1 MKRLLLFVCLLLL
14 PCFAL
19 AGEFTLTATVT
30 AEQSALL
37 ALPVEEAE
45 AIVPLAQGD
54 SLSITALGS
63 SYCEAMDGENRGY
76 VALGD
81 VTFDILQG
89 EPMVLGEVDVSP
101 TNIMF
106 GRITLREKASTKS
119 ASLCRMEKGRL
130 VLILGE
136 ENGMYHLAMPGH
148 IGYGIKRF
156 VSRDVEMLPYT
167 IAYVNNDDP
176 VHLRLDSRY
185 GENWVITK
193 LEPGTPVQLF
203 KNPNGWAQV
212 EVAGQRG
219 RIVANFLSEEA
230 PD

>member
-1 MKRLLLFVCLLLL
+1 MKRLLLFVFLLLL

-19 AGEFTLTATVT
+19 AEEFTLTATVT

-37 ALPVEEAE
+37 ALPVENAE
-45 AIVPLAQGD
+45 AVAPLAQGD
-54 SLSITALGS
+54 GLTITALGS
-63 SYCEAMDGENRGY
+63 TYCQASIGENHGY
-76 VALGD
+76 VALED
-81 VTFDILQG
+81 IAFDILQG

-106 GRITLREKASTKS
+106 GRITLRAEASTKS

-136 ENGMYHLAMPGH
+136 ENSMVHLAMPGH
-148 IGYGIKRF
+148 IGYAIKKF
-156 VSRDVEMLPYT
+156 VRSEVEILPYT
-167 IAYVNNDDP
+167 IAYVDNDEP

-203 KNPNGWAQV
+203 RNPNGWAQV

-219 RIVANFLSEEA
+219 RIVGDFLSDEA
-230 PD
+230 P

>member
-1 MKRLLLFVCLLLL
+1 MKRLLLFVFLLLL

-19 AGEFTLTATVT
+19 AEEFTLTATVA

-37 ALPVEEAE
+37 ALPVENAE
-45 AIVPLAQGD
+45 AVVPLAQGD
-54 SLSITALGS
+54 GLTITALGS
-63 SYCEAMDGENRGY
+63 TYCQASSGENRGY

-81 VTFDILQG
+81 ITFDILHG

-106 GRITLREKASTKS
+106 GRITLRAEASTKS
-119 ASLCRMEKGRL
+119 TSLCRMEKGRL

-136 ENGMYHLAMPGH
+136 KNGMVHLAMPGH
-148 IGYGIKRF
+148 IGYAIKKF
-156 VSRDVEMLPYT
+156 VRSEVEMLPYT
-167 IAYVNNDDP
+167 IAYVDNDEP

-185 GENWVITK
+185 GENWIITK

-203 KNPNGWAQV
+203 RNPNGWAQV

-219 RIVANFLSEEA
+219 RIVGDFLSDEA
-230 PD
+230 P

>member
-1 MKRLLLFVCLLLL
+1 MKRLLLFVFLLLL

-19 AGEFTLTATVT
+19 AEEFTLTATVT

-37 ALPVEEAE
+37 ALPVENAE
-45 AIVPLAQGD
+45 AVAPLAQGD
-54 SLSITALGS
+54 GLTITALGS
-63 SYCEAMDGENRGY
+63 TYCQASIGENCGY
-76 VALGD
+76 VALED
-81 VTFDILQG
+81 IAFDILQG

-106 GRITLREKASTKS
+106 GRITLRAEPSTKS
-119 ASLCRMEKGRL
+119 TSLCRMEKGRL

-136 ENGMYHLAMPGH
+136 ENGMVHLAMPGH
-148 IGYGIKRF
+148 IGYAIKKF
-156 VSRDVEMLPYT
+156 VRSEVETLPYT
-167 IAYVNNDDP
+167 IAYVDNDEP

-203 KNPNGWAQV
+203 RNPNGWAQV

-219 RIVANFLSEEA
+219 RIVGDFLSDEA
-230 PD
+230 P

>member
-1 MKRLLLFVCLLLL
+1 MKRLLLFVFLLLL

-19 AGEFTLTATVT
+19 AEEFTLTATVA
-30 AEQSALL
+30 AEQSVLL
-37 ALPVEEAE
+37 ALPAE
-45 AIVPLAQGD
+45 DAEIVAPLAQGD
-54 SLSITALGS
+54 GLIITALGS
-63 SYCEAMDGENRGY
+63 TYCQAVSGENRGY
-76 VALGD
+76 IALGD
-81 VTFDILQG
+81 ITFDILQG

-106 GRITLREKASTKS
+106 GRITLRAEASTKS

-136 ENGMYHLAMPGH
+136 EHGMYHLAMPGH
-148 IGYGIKRF
+148 IGYGLKKF
-156 VSRDVEMLPYT
+156 VSTDVEMLPYT
-167 IAYVNNDDP
+167 VVYVDNDDP

-203 KNPNGWAQV
+203 SNPNGWAQV

-219 RIVANFLSEEA
+219 RIVADYLSEEA
-230 PD
+230 P

>member
-1 MKRLLLFVCLLLL
+1 MKRLALFVFLLLL

-19 AGEFTLTATVT
+19 AEEFVLTAAVN

-37 ALPVEEAE
+37 ALPVENAE
-45 AIVPLAQGD
+45 IVAPLAQGD
-54 SLSITALGS
+54 SLTITALGS
-63 SYCEAMDGENRGY
+63 TYCQAASGEKHGY
-76 VALGD
+76 VALKD
-81 VTFDILQG
+81 IAFDILQG

-106 GRITLREKASTKS
+106 GRITLRAEASTKS
-119 ASLCRMEKGRL
+119 NSLCRMEKGRL

-136 ENGMYHLAMPGH
+136 ENGMVHLAMPGH
-148 IGYGIKRF
+148 IGYAIRKFIRGE
-156 VSRDVEMLPYT
+156 VEMLPYT
-167 IAYVNNDDP
+167 IAYVDNDGP

-185 GENWVITK
+185 GENWIITK

-203 KNPNGWAQV
+203 RNPNGWAQV

-219 RIVANFLSEEA
+219 RIVADFLSDEA
-230 PD
+230 P